1 MKPMP
6 DYKHVGRVRTNRRKV
21 VVAYRVVPGDP
32 DSCLVV
38 QTENLNAEEHDSLL
52 KLVESDSGQN
62 AYEFAEA
69 MARSRLPD
77 GRIMLAAFHSTGK
90 INKVPSEMIEMT
102 PNNSTAINLKELNE
116 IIANGQGVTVADLAV
131 KGPDGET
138 VKPADAPSTDTPI
151 DPATMYKTAEVP
163 TAEEILSD
171 EALAAQLRSQADTL
185 FKEAKSLRD
194 QADELA
200 PTKKKTTTKKT
211 ESAKA

>member
-1 MKPMP
+1 MP
-6 DYKHVGRVRTNRRKV
+6 DYKHVGRVKTNRRKV

-52 KLVESDSGQN
+52 KLVESDAGQS

-77 GRIMLAAFHSTGK
+77 GRIMLAAFHTTGK
-90 INKVPSEMIEMT
+90 INKVPADMIEMT

-116 IIANGQGVTVADLAV
+116 IIANSQGVTVADLAV
-131 KGPDGET
+131 KGPDGKTLLAET
-138 VKPADAPSTDTPI
+138 ASTDVPV
-151 DPATMYKTAEVP
+151 DP
-163 TAEEILSD
+163 TAMYNAQTPAQPELLTD
-171 EALAAQLRSQADTL
+171 DVLAAQLRSQADAM
-185 FKEAKSLRD
+185 FKEAKRLRE

-200 PTKKKTTTKKT
+200 PTKKKTTTKKN
-211 ESAKA
+211 ESAEA